1 VRLSEL
7 ASTIGLPW
15 RGKRVFYGWWIVGS
29 AVLSQY
35 AYSIQF
41 NANYGVYVYTMGAE
55 MGWSRT
61 ALSAVQSIGRIPE
74 GIFGIA
80 LGPTVDRYGA
90 RWIVAIGA
98 LAMGLSLIAL
108 ASIQELWQ
116 LYLYRGFLMSAGG
129 VCVGGFASVTIAN
142 WFRVK
147 RGRAL
152 AISSA
157 GASLGNA
164 TLPLITAFMI
174 AAVGWR
180 ESWAIQGVAI
190 MLLAIPAVITFR
202 RRPED
207 MGLRPDGL
215 SAESMGTMSQRDQAR
230 ERELAS
236 RDVSWTRAQAL
247 KTSAFWYTAVA
258 YGVISMALTA
268 TNLHLF
274 PFLEDLGFSPLLA
287 AAGVSFR
294 GGLAVITAPAWGL
307 AIEYLPM
314 RVAQVVPFMMQG
326 AAVMMFFLF
335 PTPAGIA
342 IGLLLY
348 GLGSGGGGIL
358 RESVWAYQFGR
369 ISLGAIRTA
378 AYPIEALMSAIGPL
392 AMGLA
397 YDLTGSYSQAW
408 VLLFFSFLIAIGLVQ
423 LARRPTPPGVAPS
436 PDPTPTY

>member
-1 VRLSEL
+1 M
-7 ASTIGLPW
+7 
-15 RGKRVFYGWWIVGS
+15 FYGWWIVAA

-61 ALSAVQSIGRIPE
+61 ALSAVQSLGRIPE

-80 LGPTVDRYGA
+80 LGPFVDRHGA
-90 RWIVAIGA
+90 RWIVAVGA

-108 ASIQELWQ
+108 ASVEELWQ
-116 LYLYRGFLMSAGG
+116 LYLYRGIIMSAGG
-129 VCVGGFASVTIAN
+129 VCVGGFASVTVAN

-152 AISSA
+152 AIASS

-180 ESWAIQGVAI
+180 ESWAIQGIAI
-190 MLLAIPAVITFR
+190 MVLAIPAVITFR

-207 MGLRPDGL
+207 LGLRPDGM
-215 SAESMGTMSQRDQAR
+215 SADEISAMSERQRAR

-236 RDVSWTRAQAL
+236 ADVVWTRTQAL
-247 KTSAFWYTAVA
+247 RTSAFWYTAVA

-274 PFLEDLGFSPLLA
+274 PFLEDLGYPAILA

-294 GGLAVITAPAWGL
+294 GGLAVLTAPAWGI

-314 RVAQVVPFMMQG
+314 RLVQIMPFIMQG
-326 AAVMMFFLF
+326 AAMLMFFLF
-335 PTPAGIA
+335 PVPAGIF
-342 IGLLLY
+342 IGLFLY

-397 YDLTGSYSQAW
+397 FDLAGSYSEAW
-408 VLLFFSFLIAIGLVQ
+408 VILFFTFVVAIGLVQ
-423 LARRPTPPGVAPS
+423 LARRPTRAG
-436 PDPTPTY
+436 

>member
-1 VRLSEL
+1 VQLPEIE
-7 ASTIGLPW
+7 STPSPPARR
-15 RGKRVFYGWWIVGS
+15 RGVFYGWWIVGA

-74 GIFGIA
+74 GILGIA
-80 LGPTVDRYGA
+80 LGPVVDRHGA
-90 RWIVAIGA
+90 RWIVAAGA
-98 LAMGLSLIAL
+98 VAMGLSLIAL
-108 ASIQELWQ
+108 ASVEELWQ
-116 LYLYRGFLMSAGG
+116 LYLYRGLIMSAGG

-164 TLPLITAFMI
+164 TLPLITAFLI
-174 AAVGWR
+174 GAVGWR

-190 MLLAIPAVITFR
+190 MILAIPAVFTFR

-215 SAESMGTMSQRDQAR
+215 TEADVAAMSERAQAR
-230 ERELAS
+230 ERDLAS
-236 RDVSWTRAQAL
+236 ADVVWTRARAMR
-247 KTSAFWYTAVA
+247 TSAFWYTAIA

-274 PFLEDLGFSPLLA
+274 PFLEDLGYPAMIA

-294 GGLAVITAPAWGL
+294 GALAVVTAPAWGL

-314 RVAQVVPFMMQG
+314 RAVQIMPFVMQG
-326 AAVMMFFLF
+326 LAMLMFFLF
-335 PTPAGIA
+335 PVPAGIVV
-342 IGLLLY
+342 GLLLY
-348 GLGSGGGGIL
+348 GFGSGGGGIL
-358 RESVWAYQFGR
+358 RESVWAYHFGR
-369 ISLGAIRTA
+369 ISLGAIRSA

-397 YDLTGSYSQAW
+397 FDLAGSYSTAW
-408 VLLFFSFLIAIGLVQ
+408 LILFFTFVVAIGLVQ
-423 LARRPTPPGVAPS
+423 LARRPAPAS
-436 PDPTPTY
+436 